1 MYNKDIKVLLIED
14 NPGDIRLIQE
24 MLLEIENVKVDL
36 IVSDRLSN
44 GLELLAKTD
53 FDIILLDLGLP
64 DSKGLDTFNQV
75 YGHYSEIPII
85 ILTII
90 NDDGMGIKALQEG
103 AQDYLIKGQINSQL
117 LIRAIRYAIERKHAQ
132 EAKLKSEIKLRSL
145 MNSATDSFSLWDSK
159 LNLLDINRTTLG
171 FHNNETNKAD
181 LIGKNISNVVPIF
194 NDPEAYNK
202 LLQVMITNKPY
213 FTDKI
218 IHHPKFG
225 DIHIIIRV
233 FRVDQGLGLLVTD
246 ITERKRAEQAL
257 KKSEKEYKELV
268 ENALVGVYK
277 TNLNGEIL
285 YVNNSL
291 VKILG
296 FKSPHEMMKEN
307 VLVRYKDP
315 KKRNDLI
322 KKLQELGHVNNFDVE
337 IITKTGKIR
346 NLLFSASLEGESI
359 SGMAIDISKEKK
371 AMKELKESEE
381 SYRNLFE
388 RSSASITVLDKNG
401 IIIDC
406 NEATERLTGYSKNEI
421 IGKSFEKEITI
432 NPNDLPKLIEK
443 YDDLFGKKEI
453 EPFEM
458 QIINNK
464 NEKRWI
470 RVIISRTSKDNK
482 ISGIQIISSDIT
494 EQKRIEEEVRLER
507 DRAQLYLD
515 IAGVMFVAIDN
526 NGKVTLINK
535 KGCNVLGYKENE
547 IIGKN
552 WFDNFIPK
560 RIKKNVKSISSQLLK
575 GKFKDTMYFENPILT
590 KNGEER
596 MIAWHNNILFDKS
609 GEIIGHLSSGEDI
622 TERKMTEE
630 ALNKKTYNLERFSK
644 LAIGREKKMIELK
657 KQIKMLKKRV
667 EVNIKKG

>member
-1 MYNKDIKVLLIED
+1 
-14 NPGDIRLIQE
+14 
-24 MLLEIENVKVDL
+24 
-36 IVSDRLSN
+36 
-44 GLELLAKTD
+44 
-53 FDIILLDLGLP
+53 
-64 DSKGLDTFNQV
+64 
-75 YGHYSEIPII
+75 
-85 ILTII
+85 
-90 NDDGMGIKALQEG
+90 
-103 AQDYLIKGQINSQL
+103 
-117 LIRAIRYAIERKHAQ
+117 
-132 EAKLKSEIKLRSL
+132 
-145 MNSATDSFSLWDSK
+145 
-159 LNLLDINRTTLG
+159 
-171 FHNNETNKAD
+171 
-181 LIGKNISNVVPIF
+181 
-194 NDPEAYNK
+194 
-202 LLQVMITNKPY
+202 
-213 FTDKI
+213 
-218 IHHPKFG
+218 
-225 DIHIIIRV
+225 
-233 FRVDQGLGLLVTD
+233 
-246 ITERKRAEQAL
+246 
-257 KKSEKEYKELV
+257 
-268 ENALVGVYK
+268 
-277 TNLNGEIL
+277 
-285 YVNNSL
+285 
-291 VKILG
+291 
-296 FKSPHEMMKEN
+296 
-307 VLVRYKDP
+307 
-315 KKRNDLI
+315 
-322 KKLQELGHVNNFDVE
+322 
-337 IITKTGKIR
+337 
-346 NLLFSASLEGESI
+346 
-359 SGMAIDISKEKK
+359 MAIDISKEKK